1 MHFALTMQP
10 SKSVDEYLL
19 RENPNAIWEVDGVDW
34 QTPLDLVMDGLRRGT
49 TEISTLALILD
60 TCPGAVGTEEEA
72 GFDLLENAI
81 ATGCSQEVLEE

>member
-1 MHFALTMQP
+1 MMQP

-19 RENPNAIWEVDGVDW
+19 RENPNAIWEVDGDDW
-34 QTPLDLVMDGLRRGT
+34 LDLVMGGLRRGT